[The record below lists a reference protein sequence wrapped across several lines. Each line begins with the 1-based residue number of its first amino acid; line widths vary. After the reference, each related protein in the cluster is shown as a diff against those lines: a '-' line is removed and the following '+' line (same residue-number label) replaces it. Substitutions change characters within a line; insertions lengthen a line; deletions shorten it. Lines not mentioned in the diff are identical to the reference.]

1 MALKQYVR
9 FVIPAPN
16 KYLAASCTLMGLSFF
31 FRMVYFFGVSSLDSF
46 GVGQLLLDM
55 ILPLLLCGGMIV
67 LLGVLRLS
75 NPGLISILGAG
86 FLLLLAIS
94 GLFSGSAVRAILGIL
109 GYLSAGGLM
118 ILTVG
123 GYFPIRPIF
132 NTLIAACAALR
143 VLLFDLGRI
152 SLTQWLYEFAVIF
165 MLAALALFVSGLK
178 ARPPQNHK

>member
-16 KYLAASCTLMGLSFF
+16 KYLATSCTLMGLSFF

-46 GVGQLLLDM
+46 GIGQILLNM

-67 LLGVLRLS
+67 LLGVLQLN

-86 FLLLLAIS
+86 FLLLLAVS
-94 GLFSGSAVRAILGIL
+94 SLFSGSTLQAVLGL
-109 GYLSAGGLM
+109 VGYLSAGGLLL
-118 ILTVG
+118 LTVG

-132 NTLIAACAALR
+132 NTLIIGCAALR
-143 VLLFDLGRI
+143 ILLFDLGRI
-152 SLTQWLYEFAVIF
+152 SFSEWLYEFSVIF
-165 MLAALALFVSGLK
+165 MLAALALFISGLK
-178 ARPPQNHK
+178 ARPPQNR

>member
-16 KYLAASCTLMGLSFF
+16 KYLATSCTLMGLSFF

-46 GVGQLLLDM
+46 GIGQILLDM

-67 LLGVLRLS
+67 LLGVLQ
-75 NPGLISILGAG
+75 LISILGAG
-86 FLLLLAIS
+86 FLLLLAVS
-94 GLFSGSAVRAILGIL
+94 SLFSGSTLQAVLGL
-109 GYLSAGGLM
+109 VGYLSAGGLLL
-118 ILTVG
+118 LTVG

-132 NTLIAACAALR
+132 NTLIIGCAALR

-152 SLTQWLYEFAVIF
+152 SLSEWLYEFSVIF
-165 MLAALALFVSGLK
+165 MLAALALFISGLK
-178 ARPPQNHK
+178 ARPPQNR